1 MTPQEISDYKQA
13 WHFSGKFHTYH
24 THTDVR
30 SEVVAWC
37 KAFSSQEQWHI
48 NRYVE
53 AYTDRIEFEKVEQYE
68 MFREWYKLRMGA

>member
-37 KAFSSQEQWHI
+37 KTFSSQEQWHI